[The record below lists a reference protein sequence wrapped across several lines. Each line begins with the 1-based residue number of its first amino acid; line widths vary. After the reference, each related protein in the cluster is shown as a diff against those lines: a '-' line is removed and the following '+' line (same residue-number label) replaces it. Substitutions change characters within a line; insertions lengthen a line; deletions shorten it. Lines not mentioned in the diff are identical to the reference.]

1 MRAVVIPRHG
11 GPEVLEVQERRDPQV
26 APGEVR
32 IAVEAAGINF
42 ADLLARTGMYPD
54 APKPP
59 CVVGYEVAGTV
70 ESIGDGVDA
79 VSVGDR
85 VMAGTRFGGYAELCT
100 VSERDVLPLPE
111 RLSFEQGAAVPVN
124 YGTAYAGIVLMGGL
138 REGDRVL
145 IHAAAGGVG
154 ISATQ
159 IAAARGAEIFGTAS
173 AAKHDAIRAQG
184 VTHAIDYRTVDFE
197 EAVARL
203 TGGEG
208 IDIAFDAIGPTSF
221 RKDYR
226 LLRPGGR
233 LVCYGLSEVQTGE
246 GRNIPAVL
254 KSLATMTT
262 ATMPWWKSMGI
273 MNENKGVFGLNMLHW
288 WDREG
293 SLDRVVDPLGADL
306 DAGRIDPVV
315 AAAFRFDERPTPTAT
330 SMSAATSARSSSCRE
345 RSCRARK
352 LRQLLHRA
360 RRRRRPAPRLHLPHL
375 LPRDVRVHPDQRP
388 HDPCPGELV
397 AGQRRGR
404 RDPHPSPRLG
414 DPAADDHRLD
424 RDRRR
429 PGSARPRDR
438 RRRLRDRHRA
448 HARRVRSLAGAQG
461 RLLVGGRAEVDRR
474 RDRRGHHRQFR
485 GPRFHDLGRCRR

>member
-1 MRAVVIPRHG
+1 VRAVFISRHG
-11 GPEVLEVQERRDPQV
+11 GPEVLEVRERRDPQV

-32 IAVEAAGINF
+32 IEVRAAGINF

-59 CVVGYEVAGTV
+59 CVIGYEVAGVV
-70 ESIGDGVDA
+70 ESVGTGVESVA
-79 VSVGDR
+79 VGDR
-85 VMAGTRFGGYAELCT
+85 VMAATRFGGQAELCT
-100 VSERDVLPLPE
+100 VAERDVMPLPD

-124 YGTAYAGIVLMGGL
+124 YGTAYAGLVLMGGL

-159 IAAARGAEIFGTAS
+159 IAAVRGAEVFGTAS
-173 AAKHDAIRAQG
+173 ASKHEAIRAQG
-184 VTHAIDYRTVDFE
+184 VDHAIDYRTTDFE

-203 TGGEG
+203 TDGAG

-233 LVCYGLSEVQTGE
+233 LICYGLSEVQTGE

-254 KSLATMTT
+254 RSLASMTT

-293 SLDRVVDPLGADL
+293 SIERVVEPLREDL
-306 DAGRIDPVV
+306 ASGRIDPVV
-315 AAAFRFDERPTPTAT
+315 AASFPFAE
-330 SMSAATSARSSSCRE
+330 
-345 RSCRARK
+345 
-352 LRQLLHRA
+352 
-360 RRRRRPAPRLHLPHL
+360 
-375 LPRDVRVHPDQRP
+375 
-388 HDPCPGELV
+388 
-397 AGQRRGR
+397 
-404 RDPHPSPRLG
+404 
-414 DPAADDHRLD
+414 AADAHRFIHE
-424 RDRRR
+424 RRNV
-429 PGSARPRDR
+429 GK
-438 RRRLRDRHRA
+438 
-448 HARRVRSLAGAQG
+448 VV
-461 RLLVGGRAEVDRR
+461 LV
-474 RDRRGHHRQFR
+474 
-485 GPRFHDLGRCRR
+485 P